1 MNDGW
6 MNWYQAVA
14 LLREWIEHA
23 DVVGEVR
30 VVLGDLRGGE
40 EVYRSVVPVNKSDTC
55 FVFILPEEK
64 VHFKQIIKN
73 NYKNFSVLL
82 H

>member
-1 MNDGW
+1 
-6 MNWYQAVA
+6 

-40 EVYRSVVPVNKSDTC
+40 EVNGSVVPVNNIEIVHIECECTLAPLEEIRDK
-55 FVFILPEEK
+55 ILAK
-64 VHFKQIIKN
+64 LQLMLNLFSAGKFKLKRKN
-73 NYKNFSVLL
+73 A
-82 H
+82 